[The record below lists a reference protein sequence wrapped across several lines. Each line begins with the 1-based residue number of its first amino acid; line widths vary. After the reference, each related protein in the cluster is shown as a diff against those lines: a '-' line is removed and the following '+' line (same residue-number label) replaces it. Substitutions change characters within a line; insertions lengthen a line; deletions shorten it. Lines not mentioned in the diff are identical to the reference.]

1 MYLKRCSDLVL
12 SALLLALSAPL
23 FIVAAAAV
31 WIDSGRP
38 LLFRQVRVG
47 RWYRTFEIL
56 KFRTMAV
63 GANGPGVTVGG
74 DPRITRVGKLLR
86 RTKIDELPQLWNV
99 LRGEMSIV
107 GPRPEIPQFVE
118 LFHERF
124 RNVLTVRPGITDPA
138 SIRYRDEEA
147 VLSKSSDPL
156 SEYRASILPAKLDLA
171 DKYIGE
177 RSLLIDLQI
186 IVRTIFAIFSG
197 FGS

>member
-86 RTKIDELPQLWNV
+86 RTKIAELPQLWNV